1 MSSQLLTQLENL
13 IDTSC
18 QYGISAR
25 LISFLNNVRE
35 RNFNNERLDQFPIDL
50 ELASELQ
57 RICAQCQEMCA
68 FVEKHHD
75 KLKEHNHG
83 EPGEPLY
90 TVLNPAPRG
99 FSVKRVLDYW
109 NGKQFSDSFNTKKD
123 GELVFTN
130 ITALI
135 QSWEVVFF
143 SHDLMVKALVAL
155 QEGLS
160 AK

>member
-1 MSSQLLTQLENL
+1 MHSQYLQEIEYLTH
-13 IDTSC
+13 TSR
-18 QYGISAR
+18 QYPISER
-25 LISFLNNVRE
+25 LITFLSNVRK

-50 ELASELQ
+50 ELFSELQ
-57 RICAQCQEMCA
+57 RICAQCQKMCA
-68 FVEKHHD
+68 FVEEHHD
-75 KLKEHNHG
+75 ELKEHNHG

-90 TVLNPAPRG
+90 SVLIPAPRG

-109 NGKQFSDSFNTKKD
+109 NGKQFSDIFNTKNN

-135 QSWEVVFF
+135 QSWEVVTF